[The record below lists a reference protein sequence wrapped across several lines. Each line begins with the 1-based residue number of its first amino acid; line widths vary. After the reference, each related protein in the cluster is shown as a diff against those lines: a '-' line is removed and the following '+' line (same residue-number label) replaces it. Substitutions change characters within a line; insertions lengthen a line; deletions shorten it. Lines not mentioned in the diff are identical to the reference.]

1 MWLLMLKN
9 ANNLGEMVINWKVL
23 DTLGFIILFLVGQIL
38 DPERKVR

>member
-1 MWLLMLKN
+1 MLKN

>member
-1 MWLLMLKN
+1 MLKN

-23 DTLGFIILFLVGQIL
+23 DTLWFIILFLVGQIL